1 MSSAQPQIL
10 DGVRV
15 LDLTRFLSGPQA
27 TLFLA
32 GMGAE
37 VIRIDDPAIGGLAA
51 KAPPFFGPQGASL
64 HRRTADDLGIAYLKR
79 ARGKKAV
86 TLNLKSEH
94 GKTIFFRLVE
104 SADVLVE
111 NFRVGVTDRL
121 GVGYGILQ
129 RRNPRLIHCAI
140 TGYGA
145 TGPDSRLKAYDLMVQ
160 AATGLMSITGAPDGE
175 PCKTGSSLT
184 DGIASSF
191 AVSGILAALLLRE
204 RTGKGQ
210 FIDVSMADCLLSLM
224 LDEPLDCYDQLGLPL
239 RQGNRIVR
247 FSPFNTY
254 PTKDESVA
262 VGAATE
268 DDWIALLDAMGRS
281 DLTRDRNMM
290 STSWRIA
297 NNGEVDALVSSWTK
311 TLSSAEVIERL
322 TAQDVPC
329 SPIRDIKALAAW
341 VHLRERGL
349 LQELVHPYFPN
360 LKGPL
365 APGFPLKFSGAAVG
379 YAAPAPVSGQHNKEI
394 YGGVLGLSDDALQAL
409 AADGVI

>member
-1 MSSAQPQIL
+1 MSSTQPQIL
-10 DGVRV
+10 EGVRV

-37 VIRIDDPAIGGLAA
+37 VIRVDDPATGDPAA

-64 HRRTADDLGIAYLKR
+64 QRRTADDLGIAYLKR
-79 ARGKKAV
+79 ARAKKAV
-86 TLNLKSEH
+86 TLNLKSEQ
-94 GKTIFFRLVE
+94 GKAIFLRLVE

-111 NFRVGVTDRL
+111 NFRGGVTDRL
-121 GVGYGILQ
+121 GINFTKLHE
-129 RRNPRLIHCAI
+129 RNPRLIHCAI

-145 TGPDSRLKAYDLMVQ
+145 TGPDSRLKAFDLMVQ

-184 DGIASSF
+184 DGIAGSF
-191 AVSGILAALLLRE
+191 AVSGILAALLQRE
-204 RTGKGQ
+204 RTSKGQ

-239 RQGNRIVR
+239 RQGNRIVQ

-281 DLTRDRNMM
+281 DLARDRNMM

-297 NNGEVDALVSSWTK
+297 NNAEVDTLVSSWTK
-311 TLSSAEVIERL
+311 TLSSTEVIERL

-329 SPIRDIKALAAW
+329 SPIRDIKALAGWA
-341 VHLRERGL
+341 HLRERGL
-349 LQELVHPYFPN
+349 LQDLVHPHFTT
-360 LKGPL
+360 LRGPL
-365 APGFPLKFSGAAVG
+365 APGFPLKFSHSAVG
-379 YAAPAPVSGQHNKEI
+379 YGAPAPVSGQHNKEI
-394 YGGVLGLSDDALQAL
+394 YGGVLDLSDDALQAL